1 VQNGRSLPKSGW
13 LLSFKTQHS
22 KFKIARCAL
31 YHSQAR
37 EIRQRVSVFRNSL
50 FAVRLREELW
60 MRMSTG
66 AEQQGE
72 GIIGNKRLTYFATES
87 VCGELLVTGDW

>member
-1 VQNGRSLPKSGW
+1 VQNGRSFPKSGL

-22 KFKIARCAL
+22 KFKIARRAL
-31 YHSQAR
+31 CHSQAR
-37 EIRQRVSVFRNSL
+37 GIRQRVFVFQNSL

-60 MRMSTG
+60 MRMNTG

-72 GIIGNKRLTYFATES
+72 GGA
-87 VCGELLVTGDW
+87 LLMLDFGC